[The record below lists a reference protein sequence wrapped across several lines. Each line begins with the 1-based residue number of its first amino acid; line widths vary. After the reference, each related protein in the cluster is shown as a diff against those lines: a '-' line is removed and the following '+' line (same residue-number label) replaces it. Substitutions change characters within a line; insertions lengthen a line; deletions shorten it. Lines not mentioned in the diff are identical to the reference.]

1 MSLRGP
7 RRLAALIALLA
18 MAFAAPSSFARDD
31 AQSDGMKQYW
41 QNRYRQLLR
50 SADELRAEIAHE
62 TELYADANRRNYR
75 RGTKRHMHRVAA
87 EEAKAKLD
95 AVESKLSTIKDEG
108 RRAGALPGWFY
119 EVEEER
125 EDIARNPSLG
135 PRKGLM
141 SRVRAYLSECLVS
154 VVWETLLELPIRHV
168 TMAEFIGTVRSTSSQ
183 GSERS
188 QS

>member
-1 MSLRGP
+1 MFSHSMSLRGP

-31 AQSDGMKQYW
+31 AQRDGMKQYW

-135 PRKGLM
+135 PDPADPNAGRNP
-141 SRVRAYLSECLVS
+141 RF
-154 VVWETLLELPIRHV
+154 V
-168 TMAEFIGTVRSTSSQ
+168 TPGDSPAATAD
-183 GSERS
+183 
-188 QS
+188 